1 MPTKKAT
8 EKKSVKKVASK
19 PVVKAVEKKIEV
31 RDAEAKKSH
40 VVVETKKTDSCKVE
54 WECNCGCK
62 CKCCMKTVI
71 MILLLINLVLAIIVC
86 VRSFTRSAWT
96 LETAKVGWKENM
108 EKVIQLYKSDYYV
121 STQKDSIDAYL
132 AQINPTDDTEE
143 VEDAE

>member
-31 RDAEAKKSH
+31 HGADAKKSH
-40 VVVETKKTDSCKVE
+40 VVVETKKTDSCKINE
-54 WECNCGCK
+54 ECECGCK

-71 MILLLINLVLAIIVC
+71 MVLLLINLVLAIVVC
-86 VRSFTRSAWT
+86 VRGCARNAWK
-96 LETAKVGWKENM
+96 LETTKVGWKENM
-108 EKVIQLYKSDYYV
+108 EKVIKLYESDYYV

-132 AQINPTDDTEE
+132 AQIAP
-143 VEDAE
+143 VEDTAEVDE